1 MIDIFAIDNNKVVD
15 DNKKIPTGREIFES
29 LLSQIVPV
37 DFNVLAHPKFNELRR
52 RIEAG
57 ELSSD
62 AIDSIPAG
70 ELRLNK
76 LEDKHR
82 LVVIIEN
89 LMCLPAV

>member
-52 RIEAG
+52 KIEAG

-62 AIDSIPAG
+62 AIDRPCRGAAIKA
-70 ELRLNK
+70 K
-76 LEDKHR
+76 LEDQAPPRSVK
-82 LVVIIEN
+82 
-89 LMCLPAV
+89 